1 MGYELKLKVGR
12 ASKPLIASE
21 KFNFLCDITINL
33 SCCGDSNINNVAQDS
48 FSDEALPK
56 VEWYEGDKTITEDGY
71 GKKPSPVL
79 LAKIIEALKKDT
91 AQDNY
96 RRFQW
101 ALATLEAVD
110 RIDSNEEAKEFSAI
124 FEGY

>member
-12 ASKPLIASE
+12 VNKALITSE
-21 KFNFLCDITINL
+21 KFTFFCDITINL
-33 SCCGDSNINNVAQDS
+33 SCCGESNISKVAHDS
-48 FSDEALPK
+48 LSAEALPK
-56 VEWYEGDKTITEDGY
+56 VEWYEGNNYITEDSY
-71 GKKPSPVL
+71 GAKPSPVP

-110 RIDSNEEAKEFSAI
+110 RIDSNEGAKEFSAI